1 MRLFAFLLAGILGA
15 ASVSSADEAKP
26 SADAMKEKLHA
37 VIRHQLEAFRR
48 DDYPAA
54 YVFAAPGIKS
64 QFPAEAFEKMVRASY
79 PLIAKS
85 TAAVFGLTIDDG
97 KTAVVTVRVVGQAK
111 KAASYQYLLER
122 VREEWRIAGVYELD
136 EATSAI

>member
-1 MRLFAFLLAGILGA
+1 MRRFAFLLAVILGA
-15 ASVSSADEAKP
+15 ARVGCADEAKP
-26 SADAMKEKLHA
+26 SADAMKKKLHA
-37 VIRHQLEAFRR
+37 VIRSQLEAFRR

-122 VREEWRIAGVYELD
+122 VGEEWRIAGVYELD